1 MTQKTDHARLSS
13 PDQQPLPEAPQTPF
27 AAVLRA
33 FRARL
38 GWTQGQAAEWLG
50 MSPRAYEYW
59 ECGLPHRVP
68 NRVSQAGAWYLLTQA
83 CRKAKV

>member
-1 MTQKTDHARLSS
+1 MTQKTDQARLSS
-13 PDQQPLPEAPQTPF
+13 TNQPAPLPAAPPMPF
-27 AAVLRA
+27 SATLRD

-59 ECGLPHRVP
+59 ESSDPKRVP
-68 NRVSQAGAWYLLTQA
+68 NRVSQAGAYYLLTLA
-83 CRKAKV
+83 LKK